1 MALINEIEENS
12 KKISTESYPMSIG
25 EIISMYKEGDLE
37 IHPEFQRFFR
47 WTDSQKTKLIESL
60 LLNIPIPPIFVSQRE
75 DGMWDVIDGLQRLS
89 TIFHFVGIYKDEHGN
104 IQDPLVLLG
113 TEMLPSLNGL
123 YYDNEQDSDHSMPME
138 IKRYFKRAKLDF
150 VIIRKESD
158 KSSKYE
164 IFQRLNT
171 GGTNLSGQE
180 VRNCIMIMED
190 PEKFNII
197 RELSEYQPFVD
208 TLRLS
213 DSSFEERYDMEL
225 VTRFIC
231 LRNENPNN
239 LKGVTDFGEYLDKK
253 IVNLF
258 HDNEFDWNTEKEIFK
273 RCFALINNKLG
284 DSAFQKF
291 DIEANKFKGRF
302 YASAFEFVAVGLGK
316 KQGIIPEEF
325 DLREK
330 VKDIWNTI
338 EIESISWKGASASG
352 RLSKTMNIATRLYNY
367 E

>member
-1 MALINEIEENS
+1 MALKDEIDENS

-47 WTDSQKTKLIESL
+47 WNDSQKTKLIESL

-89 TIFHFVGIYKDEHGN
+89 TLFHFVGIYKNENGEV
-104 IQDPLVLLG
+104 QPPLVLQK
-113 TEMLPSLNGL
+113 TNMLPSLEGL
-123 YYDNEQDSDHSMPME
+123 YYDNKQDIDHSLPMD

-150 VIIRKESD
+150 VIIKKESD
-158 KSSKYE
+158 ESSKYE

-171 GGTNLSGQE
+171 GGTNLTDQE
-180 VRNCIMIMED
+180 VRNCIMIMENPD
-190 PEKFNII
+190 KYNII

-208 TLRLS
+208 TLRIS
-213 DSSFEERYDMEL
+213 DSSFDERYDMEL

-231 LRNENPNN
+231 LRNENPEN
-239 LKGVTDFGEYLDKK
+239 LKGVNDFGDYLDKK
-253 IVNLF
+253 IVSLIRDTN
-258 HDNEFDWNTEKEIFK
+258 FDWEEEKRIFK
-273 RCFALINNKLG
+273 KCFDLIDNNLS

-291 DIEANKFKGRF
+291 DIKDNKFKGRF

-316 KQGIIPEEF
+316 INGVIAEEF
-325 DLREK
+325 NLREK
-330 VKDIWNTI
+330 VKEIWNI
-338 EIESISWKGASASG
+338 IDNENISWKGANASG
-352 RLSKTMNIATRLYNY
+352 RLGKTMAIAKRLYRY